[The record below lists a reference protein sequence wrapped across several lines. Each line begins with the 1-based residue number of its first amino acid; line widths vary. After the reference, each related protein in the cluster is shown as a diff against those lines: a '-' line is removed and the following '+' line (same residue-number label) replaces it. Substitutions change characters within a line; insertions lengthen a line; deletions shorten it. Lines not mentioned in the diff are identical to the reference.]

1 MSVRL
6 RLRITCMVALCAIL
20 SSTALVLGAG
30 IAAACSGAGGGG
42 CTTPTASTGSAS
54 SITSNSA
61 TLSGSVNAQG
71 CTTYYAFEW
80 GKSSSGPFP
89 DSIEGSAGKET
100 SPKPVSTNLTGL
112 LQPSTQYYF
121 RLSAFN
127 SEGKEATGSVVPFK
141 TPAACAKPTVT
152 TNTPASVKNTSAL
165 LSGSV
170 NTNGCQTTTKIEWGP
185 STSPGTYPNS
195 VNGPS
200 GTGTLSPSY
209 TVSGLQPNTGYH
221 YRVSANNSTTGTTSG
236 ADKPFTTL
244 KTKYVALGDSF
255 SSGVGTGTYY
265 TPDPE
270 NCKRSMYSYP
280 ELLHNAHPDW
290 SFVNATC
297 LGATI
302 SWLKYEAAKNLS
314 QDVNWVTYTIGGNDA
329 DFPWVMFDCAIV
341 PEAECIYLI
350 EIEQEYIL
358 HTLPGELDEV
368 NNLIKSKAGNA
379 KVIVL
384 DYPRLFGETSFCIS
398 PYNEGI
404 RTLMNGTAN
413 LMKGVISNAT
423 ARAGANFVFRDVIP
437 SFVGHAVCDGGT
449 KWLNGVVTLSP
460 SESYHPTIEGQSN
473 GYYPA
478 VHGVTG

>member
-6 RLRITCMVALCAIL
+6 RIICMGALCTTL
-20 SSTALVLGAG
+20 SSTVMVFFAG
-30 IAAACSGAGGGG
+30 IAMACGGTGGGG
-42 CTTPTASTGSAS
+42 CEVPTASTGSATA
-54 SITSNSA
+54 ITSNSA
-61 TLSGSVNAQG
+61 TLNGSVNAQG
-71 CTTYYAFEW
+71 CITNYLFEW
-80 GKSSSGPFP
+80 GTSASGSFP
-89 DSIEGSAGKET
+89 DSIEGYAGNET
-100 SPKPVSTNLTGL
+100 FPKAVSTNLPAGI
-112 LQPSTQYYF
+112 LQPNTDYKF
-121 RLSAFN
+121 RLSAIN
-127 SEGKEATGSVVPFK
+127 SEGKKATGSAVPFK
-141 TPAACAKPTVT
+141 TSAACAKPTVT
-152 TNTPASVKNTSAL
+152 TNTPASVTNTSAL

-185 STSPGTYPNS
+185 SSSPGTYPNS

-221 YRVSANNSTTGTTSG
+221 YRISASNSTTGTTPG
-236 ADKPFTTL
+236 TDKPFTTL

-255 SSGVGTGTYY
+255 SSGVGTGTY

-270 NCKRSMYSYP
+270 ECKRSMYSYP

-297 LGATI
+297 EGATV
-302 SWLKYEAAKNLS
+302 SWLMYKEAKDLS

-329 DFPWVMFDCAIV
+329 DFPWVMFDCAV
-341 PEAECIYLI
+341 LSEEDCIYLI
-350 EIEQEYIL
+350 ENAQEYIL
-358 HTLPGELDEV
+358 HTLPGKLDEV

-398 PYNEGI
+398 PYSEGI

-437 SFVGHAVCDGGT
+437 SFQGHAVCDGGT
-449 KWLNGVVTLSP
+449 KWLNGVVTLKP
-460 SESYHPTIEGQSN
+460 YESYHPTIEGQSN
-473 GYYPA
+473 GYYPV